1 MPARERVLTDAEA
14 ILHARTEPSA
24 FRVIFERHYATI
36 HRYLNRRLGAPTAD
50 DLASETFAIAF
61 NRRASY
67 DPSVPHARPWLYGI
81 AANLIRHHRRSERRR
96 LFALAR
102 SAEHTF
108 SEDQIEA
115 ADERI
120 AAQER
125 APLLARAMAVL
136 RPGDREVLLLFAW
149 EELSYAQIA
158 LALSIPEGT
167 VRSRLNRARRKVREL
182 LAGIGQQGDDAN
194 PWREDGG

>member
-1 MPARERVLTDAEA
+1 MPARERILTDAEA
-14 ILHARTEPSA
+14 ILWARTEPSA
-24 FRVIFERHYATI
+24 FRVIFERHYAAI
-36 HRYLNRRLGAPTAD
+36 HRYLNRRLGEPTAD

-102 SAEHTF
+102 SAERVF
-108 SEDQIEA
+108 SDDEIEA
-115 ADERI
+115 VEERMV
-120 AAQER
+120 AQEL
-125 APLLARAMAVL
+125 APSLARVL
-136 RPGDREVLLLFAW
+136 ANLRSGDREVLLLFAW

-158 LALSIPEGT
+158 LALGIPEGT
-167 VRSRLNRARRKVREL
+167 VRSRLNRARRRVREL
-182 LAGIGQQGDDAN
+182 LVDIGQLEDDAN
-194 PWREDGG
+194 SWREDRG